1 MAEGC
6 DSGELAYTY
15 EIVRT
20 CFIAY
25 GALILIL
32 GVSHE
37 KTVNVCSDPQ
47 SKNISCGISRISDLS
62 MALCDICYL
71 RREWMLNMLIVE
83 LLSSPKTIAQSKL
96 LCVKQDA
103 GDKALTKC

>member
-6 DSGELAYTY
+6 DSWQLAYTF

-20 CFIAY
+20 CFIAAH
-25 GALILIL
+25 GGLNLIL

-37 KTVNVCSDPQ
+37 KTLNFYSDPQ

-62 MALCDICYL
+62 MALGDICYVL
-71 RREWMLNMLIVE
+71 RE
-83 LLSSPKTIAQSKL
+83 
-96 LCVKQDA
+96 
-103 GDKALTKC
+103 